1 MLDVMNQS
9 NDLKNLSIILFA
21 LILPFMTY
29 SVMAKNL
36 GVQGAIYQITEPDML
51 TGIQTKLEVMQKS
64 GELER
69 ENQAV
74 LNRTVQHIL
83 RPRPVSGVSDLPKG
97 ETPQIRTFNPSIIL
111 SKTIKDTHGDVIAV
125 KGTRVNPLD
134 YMDFDE
140 LLVFINGDNSSQVK
154 WMSELINKAKSQNQK
169 LKIILVNGN
178 IKTTSTALKTQVYFD
193 QYGKLCQ
200 HFKITHTPT
209 LVFEPQHQKGSEKK
223 LVVKEVQID

>member
-1 MLDVMNQS
+1 MFDIVNQS
-9 NDLKNLSIILFA
+9 KHFRKFTISLCT
-21 LILPFMTY
+21 LILLLMAHGV
-29 SVMAKNL
+29 SAKNL
-36 GVQGAIYQITEPDML
+36 GVRGSIYQIIEPDML

-64 GELER
+64 GELAR

-74 LNRTVQHIL
+74 LNRTLQHII
-83 RPRPVSGVSDLPKG
+83 RPGPVAGVSDLPKG

-111 SKTIKDTHGDVIAV
+111 RKTIKDTHGDILAA

-134 YMDFDE
+134 YMDFNE
-140 LLVFINGDNSSQVK
+140 MLVFMNGDNSEQLK
-154 WMSELINKAKSQNQK
+154 WVSELINKSKEKNQTV
-169 LKIILVNGN
+169 KIILVNGN
-178 IKTTSTALKTQVYFD
+178 IKTTSIALKTQVYFD

>member
-1 MLDVMNQS
+1 MF
-9 NDLKNLSIILFA
+9 DLVYQTNHLRKFAISLFT
-21 LILPFMTY
+21 LILLLMAHG
-29 SVMAKNL
+29 VMAKNL
-36 GVQGAIYQITEPDML
+36 GVRGSLYQITEPDML

-64 GELER
+64 GELAR

-74 LNRTVQHIL
+74 LNQTVQHIL

-111 SKTIKDTHGDVIAV
+111 RKTIKDTHGDVIAV

-169 LKIILVNGN
+169 IKIILVNGN
-178 IKTTSTALKTQVYFD
+178 IKTTSSTLKTQVYFD

-200 HFKITHTPT
+200 HFKIMHTPT